1 MHWNPAHRS
10 MALPRAALFAAALMV
25 GAAGLTAA
33 PAPVRAQSLVATV
46 NDSPVTTFDLEQRMR
61 LLRALRMN
69 ASRDNAIESLVED
82 RLKLA
87 ETAKYG
93 IRIGDQDAASELARI
108 AQQNKMNPAAL
119 GGALRSVD
127 TKHWQE
133 FGRARAGWNQLVQAL
148 NKNVGVSETNVR
160 SELAKTPG
168 KSAAKEYTLR
178 QVILVVPR
186 SGAGG
191 EGRMREAEGLR
202 TRFTD
207 CTNGIQLARALRDV
221 AVRPPITRSS
231 ATMSDEL
238 AQLIER
244 TPTGRLTPPQR
255 GAQGIEMLAVC
266 GKNNEGSD
274 GAAAQEIRQNLL
286 SKRMEAEA
294 ERMYRPI
301 RKRAIIVRR

>member
-1 MHWNPAHRS
+1 
-10 MALPRAALFAAALMV
+10 MALPRAALVAAALMV
-25 GAAGLTAA
+25 GVAGLTGA

-61 LLRALRMN
+61 LLRVLRMN
-69 ASRDNAIESLVED
+69 ASREAAIESLVED

-93 IRIGDQDAASELARI
+93 IRIGEQDAAAELARI
-108 AQQNKMNPAAL
+108 AQQNKINPAAL
-119 GGALRSVD
+119 GGALRGVD
-127 TKHWQE
+127 AKHWQE
-133 FGRARAGWNQLVQAL
+133 FARARAGWNSLVQAL

-160 SELAKTPG
+160 SELAKTPA
-168 KSAAKEYTLR
+168 KAAAKEYTLR

-186 SGAGG
+186 SGAGS

-207 CTNGIQLARALRDV
+207 CTNGVQLARALRDV
-221 AVRPPITRSS
+221 AVRPPIRRSS
-231 ATMSDEL
+231 ASMSDEL

-255 GAQGIEMLAVC
+255 NAQGIEMLAVC
-266 GKNNEGSD
+266 AKADEGSD

>member
-1 MHWNPAHRS
+1 
-10 MALPRAALFAAALMV
+10 MALPRAALIAAALTF
-25 GAAGLTAA
+25 GAAGLTVA
-33 PAPVRAQSLVATV
+33 PAPVRAQSIALTV

-69 ASRDNAIESLVED
+69 ASRNAAIESLIED

-93 IRIGDQDAASELARI
+93 IRLGDQDAAAEIARI
-108 AQQNKMNPAAL
+108 AQQNKVNPATL
-119 GGALRSVD
+119 GGALRGVD
-127 TKHWQE
+127 AKHWQE
-133 FGRARAGWNQLVQAL
+133 FARARGGWNSLVQAL

-160 SELAKTPG
+160 SELAKAPG

-207 CTNGIQLARALRDV
+207 CATGVQLARSLKDV
-221 AVRPPITRSS
+221 AVRPPIRRSS
-231 ATMSDEL
+231 ATMSNEL
-238 AQLIER
+238 AEVIER

-255 GAQGIEMLAVC
+255 NAQGIEMLAVC
-266 GKNNEGSD
+266 AKTDEGAD

-286 SKRMEAEA
+286 SKRMETEA
-294 ERMYRPI
+294 ERMYAPI